1 LSCPAFIG
9 EVRRLTL
16 ELEVCQQLI
25 YRYDCQTP
33 VSDSRE
39 YLYAHFVLAS
49 DDWQA
54 APTRI
59 MVVTRAGM
67 DPAREELDAGGRAKV
82 PDALLVNAGRD
93 CIELGL
99 ALVGYGADGLV
110 ITTAPIAVTVYA
122 SGYTES
128 GPASELPPD
137 VAQQI
142 YAELERLRAY
152 VAERGVTFV
161 PSVSEDGI
169 ISWTND
175 GGRPNPEP
183 VDIRGPAG
191 AGDDSTE
198 LGADKVLSIW
208 QQYAT

>member
-1 LSCPAFIG
+1 M
-9 EVRRLTL
+9 TL
-16 ELEVCQQLI
+16 ELEVRQQLI
-25 YRYDCQTP
+25 YRCDCLRP

-39 YLYAHFVLAS
+39 YLYAHFAFTS
-49 DDWQA
+49 EDWLA
-54 APTRI
+54 APTRVLI
-59 MVVTRAGM
+59 VTRAGI
-67 DPAREELDAGGRAKV
+67 AASVELDSSDTAKV
-82 PDALLVNAGRD
+82 PDALLANTTRSSL
-93 CIELGL
+93 ELGL
-99 ALVGYGADGLV
+99 ALAGYGADGLV

-191 AGDDSTE
+191 AGDDFTE

>member
-1 LSCPAFIG
+1 
-9 EVRRLTL
+9 
-16 ELEVCQQLI
+16 
-25 YRYDCQTP
+25 
-33 VSDSRE
+33 
-39 YLYAHFVLAS
+39 
-49 DDWQA
+49 
-54 APTRI
+54 
-59 MVVTRAGM
+59 M
-67 DPAREELDAGGRAKV
+67 
-82 PDALLVNAGRD
+82 
-93 CIELGL
+93 
-99 ALVGYGADGLV
+99 
-110 ITTAPIAVTVYA
+110 
-122 SGYTES
+122 
-128 GPASELPPD
+128 
-137 VAQQI
+137 AQQI

-191 AGDDSTE
+191 AGDDFTE

>member
-1 LSCPAFIG
+1 M
-9 EVRRLTL
+9 TL
-16 ELEVCQQLI
+16 ELEVRQQLI

-33 VSDSRE
+33 VSDSRD

-67 DPAREELDAGGRAKV
+67 DPASVELDAGSRAKV

-110 ITTAPIAVTVYA
+110 ITTAPIAVRCMRRATRKAARRPSCRPTWRSRYMPSL
-122 SGYTES
+122 SGC
-128 GPASELPPD
+128 A
-137 VAQQI
+137 
-142 YAELERLRAY
+142 RM
-152 VAERGVTFV
+152 
-161 PSVSEDGI
+161 
-169 ISWTND
+169 
-175 GGRPNPEP
+175 
-183 VDIRGPAG
+183 
-191 AGDDSTE
+191 
-198 LGADKVLSIW
+198 
-208 QQYAT
+208 